1 MTKQRRKMSFR
12 ANRVEIMT
20 EIQIMEI
27 VIDFTEQKKY

>member
-1 MTKQRRKMSFR
+1 MSFR
-12 ANRVEIMT
+12 AKRVEIMT